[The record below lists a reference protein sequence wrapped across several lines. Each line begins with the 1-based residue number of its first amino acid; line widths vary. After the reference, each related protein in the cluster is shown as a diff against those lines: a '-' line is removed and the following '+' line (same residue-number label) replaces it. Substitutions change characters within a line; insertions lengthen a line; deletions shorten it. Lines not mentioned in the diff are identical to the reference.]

1 MLKNITAKS
10 EEKPLLLL
18 LAGSNGAG
26 KSTYIKSEDFKNVLN
41 VLKDR
46 FNIMPLK
53 PYQFINPDIIS
64 ISHLMINPEIDETAA
79 NLWAVQEIEKS
90 INKYFNLCKGFAIET
105 VLSTDKYIKYVEE
118 AKSKGYITA
127 LIYIGLDS
135 PETAIKRVRMRVK
148 TGGHDVSEDKIRKR
162 FNNSINNIKYFV
174 KLTNFSIIHSN
185 IGDANHYEIIAVGY
199 NGKVEIKDEKTLSW
213 INKALKGLPKL
224 KL

>member
-1 MLKNITAKS
+1 MVENTTDKS
-10 EEKPLLLL
+10 EEKPLFFLV
-18 LAGSNGAG
+18 AGSNGAG
-26 KSTYIKSEDFKNVLN
+26 KSTFIKDEKFIKLLN
-41 VLKDR
+41 LLQKR
-46 FNIMPLK
+46 FHTQALK
-53 PYQFINPDIIS
+53 PYQIINPDIIS

-118 AKSKGYITA
+118 AKLKGYITA
-127 LIYIGLDS
+127 IIYIGLDS

-162 FNNSINNIKYFV
+162 FYNSINHIKDFV
-174 KLTNFSIIHSN
+174 KLSNFSIIYSN
-185 IGDANHYEIIAVGY
+185 AGDSKHYKFIAIGL
-199 NGKVEIKDEKTLSW
+199 NGKVAIEDKKTLSW

-224 KL
+224 